1 MAKSKS
7 VFVCQSCGQSAP
19 KWLGRCPG
27 CNGWNTMA
35 EEKISLVREGAGGG
49 LGSGA
54 EPAAIGD
61 VGSAGESRIKT
72 GMEEFDRVLG
82 GGMVPGGC
90 VLVGGDPGIGKSTL
104 LLQAMGRFSGKDR
117 KVLYVSGE
125 ESPRQIKL
133 RGERLGVIDGNLLVW
148 SETSVERITEGI
160 KGIKPSAIVIDSV
173 QTLYCDELE
182 SSAGSVSQV
191 REASS
196 RLIGLAKTL
205 EIPLFLIG
213 HVTKDG
219 SIAGPKV
226 LEHMVDTVLYFEG
239 KSGHIYR
246 MLRAVKNRYGSVM
259 EMGVFEMKGDGL
271 AEVTNPSGV
280 FLAERPEGA
289 SGSCVTPCL
298 EGTRTFLVEIQAL
311 VSPSVFGVPRRT
323 VVGVDYN
330 KVMLLAAVLEK
341 KAGITLSNHD
351 IFVKVAGDLRIDEP
365 SADMGIIASLTSN
378 FLDKAVHQETCV
390 FGEIGLAGEV
400 RGVTQAGQRVREAAK
415 LGFKRCVLPKGNAKG
430 IKQDGVKLVGVKTVK
445 EAIDAFFVQ

>member
-35 EEKISLVREGAGGG
+35 EEKLSKAREPVPGHI
-49 LGSGA
+49 GSNVPPTGIA
-54 EPAAIGD
+54 D
-61 VGSAGESRIKT
+61 VASVGESRIKT

-104 LLQAMGRFSGKDR
+104 LLQAMGKFSEKGGT
-117 KVLYVSGE
+117 VLYVSGE
-125 ESPRQIKL
+125 ESMRQIKL
-133 RGERLGVIDGNLLVW
+133 RGERLGVTNGNLLVW
-148 SETSVERITEGI
+148 PETSVERITGEI
-160 KGIKPSAIVIDSV
+160 KEIRPSAIVIDSV

-191 REASS
+191 RESS
-196 RLIGLAKTL
+196 FRLIGLAKTL

-239 KSGHIYR
+239 KSGHVYR

-289 SGSCVTPCL
+289 SGSCVTSCL
-298 EGTRTFLVEIQAL
+298 EGTRTFLVEVQAL
-311 VSPSVFGVPRRT
+311 VSPSVFGMPRRT
-323 VVGVDYN
+323 VAGVDYN

-341 KAGITLSNHD
+341 KAGVTLSNHD

-378 FLDKAVHQETCV
+378 FFDKAVNQETVV

-400 RGVTQAGQRVREAAK
+400 RGVTQAEQRVREAAK
-415 LGFKRCVLPKGNAKG
+415 LGFKRCVLPEGNAKG
-430 IKQDGVKLVGVKTVK
+430 MKHGKVKLVGVKTVK